1 MNRPRM
7 QTLKH
12 RRMTK
17 IQNFTVEEVNGE
29 LILHKD
35 GNIQPCAFRM
45 PTMLPHPTIQG
56 QAIIQQPAC
65 GTNCQLFTLHEEK
78 AVLHC
83 AGQHAV
89 FLQKGKEKSGIK
101 PSAGHLIVLP

>member
-1 MNRPRM
+1 
-7 QTLKH
+7 
-12 RRMTK
+12 MTK
-17 IQNFTVEEVNGE
+17 IQNFTVEEVGGE

-65 GTNCQLFTLHEEK
+65 GTGCQMFTLHEEK
-78 AVLHC
+78 AVLNC

-89 FLQKGKEKSGIK
+89 FLQKGKEKSGIN
-101 PSAGHLIVLP
+101 PPGGHLIVLP